1 MTNILFG
8 FLIYI
13 EAEFE
18 EKKVTQLK
26 PFIHVRVKPP
36 KTKKDAFMDR
46 KGKSETY
53 SIQNKD
59 IKYFKCL
66 GMSILF
72 FSVQTK
78 SYINKRQ

>member
-1 MTNILFG
+1 MFDQYPIRVPHLYKSW
-8 FLIYI
+8 IWR
-13 EAEFE
+13 
-18 EKKVTQLK
+18 KKGYPT
-26 PFIHVRVKPP
+26 

-53 SIQNKD
+53 SIQDKD
-59 IKYFKCL
+59 IKCSKCL

-78 SYINKRQ
+78 SYIYKRQ